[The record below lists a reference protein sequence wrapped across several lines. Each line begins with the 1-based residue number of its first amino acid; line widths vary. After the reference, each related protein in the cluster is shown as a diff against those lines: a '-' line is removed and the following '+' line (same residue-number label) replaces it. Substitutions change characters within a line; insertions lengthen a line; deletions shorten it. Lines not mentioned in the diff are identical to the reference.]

1 MAPLPMGEGLG
12 ERLRADFPILSREVY
27 GKPLVY
33 LDNGATTLHKPQ
45 AVRAAV
51 NRALLSCA
59 NPGRGGYPAAMKA
72 AEAVFRCRS
81 LAGTMFD
88 CPPERVVF
96 TMNCTHGLN
105 MAIRTLVRPGDRVV
119 ISGFEH
125 NAVTR
130 PLHALGARVT
140 VAGRKLFDWEDTLAA
155 FDQALSEK
163 PVAAIFTHVS
173 NVFGYVLPVEQLAE
187 LCHLHGVPFLVDAA
201 QSAGSRPVSLKK
213 LGAEFI
219 AMPGHKGLLGPQGT
233 GLLLCARDPEPLMQG
248 GTGSLSIQQDMP
260 DFLPD
265 RGEAGMSPESAAW
278 LPVWPISSAWASRPL
293 GPGRSGRW
301 SGRSGGST
309 VWAFGFLQARIRQAC
324 CLFCR
329 RTETAKR
336 LPVALP
342 PGGLPCGL
350 GYTVHRR
357 PMRAPERWRLGR
369 SEPALARMHRRSKPG
384 AFCKG
389 QLPFGAGTKDR
400 RGHGVNCLKF

>member
-1 MAPLPMGEGLG
+1 M
-12 ERLRADFPILSREVY
+12 I
-27 GKPLVY
+27 Y

-51 NRALLSCA
+51 NRALLRCA
-59 NPGRGGYPAAMKA
+59 NPGRGGYPAAMEA
-72 AEAVFRCRS
+72 AESVFRCRS
-81 LAGTMFD
+81 LAGEMFD

-140 VAGRKLFDWEDTLAA
+140 VAGRKLFSWEDTLAD
-155 FDQALSEK
+155 FDRALSEK

-187 LCHLHGVPFLVDAA
+187 LCRLHGVPFLVDAA

-213 LGAEFI
+213 WGAEFI

-233 GLLLCARDPEPLMQG
+233 GLLLCGRDPEPLMQG
-248 GTGSLSIQQDMP
+248 GTGSLSIQQNMP

-265 RGEAGMSPESAAW
+265 RGEAGTVNVPGICGLSAGMAHVRHVGLQAIAAREEREAERAAQGLAGLGLRVFAGPHQAGVLSFLPPDGDCETAAERFAARGVALRAGVHCAPTAHESAGTLETGTVRASFGPDASPEQT
-278 LPVWPISSAWASRPL
+278 R
-293 GPGRSGRW
+293 
-301 SGRSGGST
+301 
-309 VWAFGFLQARIRQAC
+309 GFLQAAATLWGGKTGQ
-324 CLFCR
+324 
-329 RTETAKR
+329 K
-336 LPVALP
+336 VA
-342 PGGLPCGL
+342 
-350 GYTVHRR
+350 R
-357 PMRAPERWRLGR
+357 
-369 SEPALARMHRRSKPG
+369 K
-384 AFCKG
+384 
-389 QLPFGAGTKDR
+389 
-400 RGHGVNCLKF
+400 